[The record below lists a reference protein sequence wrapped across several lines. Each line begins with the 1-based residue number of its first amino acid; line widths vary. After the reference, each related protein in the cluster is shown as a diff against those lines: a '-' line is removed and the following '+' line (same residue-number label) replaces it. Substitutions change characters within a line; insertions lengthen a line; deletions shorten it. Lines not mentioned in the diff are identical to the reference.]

1 MDCPP
6 LAATLPH
13 FTQLLGVAVKAN
25 PRAPPCGVAGVAGG
39 ETERVGLVSPTRSL
53 VVSFPLGPG
62 AWCTAD
68 VLNLGMKKI

>member
-13 FTQLLGVAVKAN
+13 FTQLPGVVVKAN
-25 PRAPPCGVAGVAGG
+25 PRAPPCGVAAE
-39 ETERVGLVSPTRSL
+39 ETERVGLVSLTRSL

>member
-13 FTQLLGVAVKAN
+13 FTQLLGVVVKAN
-25 PRAPPCGVAGVAGG
+25 PRAPPGVAGG
-39 ETERVGLVSPTRSL
+39 ETERVGLVSLTRSL